1 MEPAATSW
9 VLVCDDTASIR
20 LLIRINLELSGFE
33 VVEASDGSV
42 ALALLRANLE
52 RPPVVLVLDVQM
64 EPMDGWETL
73 AAMRREAGLTG
84 IRVVMVTASLQQGER
99 ERAETAGVDAF
110 LAKPFE
116 PEELVDVVQRLAG

>member
-1 MEPAATSW
+1 MEPGATSW

-20 LLIRINLELSGFE
+20 LLIRINLELSGYE

-42 ALALLRANLE
+42 ALELLRANLG

-73 AAMRREAGLTG
+73 AAMRGDPALAGD
-84 IRVVMVTASLQQGER
+84 RVVMLTASLQQGER
-99 ERAETAGVDAF
+99 QRAETAGVDAF

-116 PEELVDVVQRLAG
+116 PEELVDVVHRLAG